1 MVVTRCTISG
11 AIFWPILY
19 VFSFLLDLQSNE
31 NYFNFKNFTDT
42 TIDRQHFKINNCL
55 EAEMEDYLNCHYCYI
70 CTLIKDSSDNF
81 RFGMCFVFHV
91 RFFFFV
97 IVKIELFVP
106 LLCACALPGKAIPEM
121 TFTVSGGTLNPIHSL
136 THFIC
141 CCYSSCCCQCSSN
154 CHFAA
159 TGGRTTTRRLI
170 RVAMTAGLLFSQAL
184 VL

>member
-1 MVVTRCTISG
+1 
-11 AIFWPILY
+11 
-19 VFSFLLDLQSNE
+19 
-31 NYFNFKNFTDT
+31 
-42 TIDRQHFKINNCL
+42 
-55 EAEMEDYLNCHYCYI
+55 MEDYLNCHYCYI

-184 VL
+184 VLWYLHNQSLVTRPITSASHIMWSASQCPTTLTCGWEVSLSFARYLWNLVCRN